1 MDLAVILKFLF
12 ALNINNFSESDFFS
26 FIPVVIIIIVFVYF
40 LVILCLNVKKL
51 KNKISKLTRKST
63 DEDYNKAFG
72 DLWTDYTNS
81 FIQYSF
87 GSKTPESAS
96 NYFNSTQLLQKSKG
110 IPFLTSASNILVG
123 LGVLGTFLGLTVGI
137 SGFDTTTS
145 DAIKDSIQGLLSGM
159 GSAFLTSLWGM
170 FLSLIM
176 TMIEKYQIGRLQIT
190 LHKLCYEID
199 AKYKLSKED
208 EISIREYEMIK
219 LYDRYFIYQDEQGNK
234 STIANLLHSNYIAID
249 EMKGAMQSFSSDL
262 AVKID
267 AGFESIL
274 QSESL
279 QEILPA
285 LHSVKMEISNLGND
299 LKSPATDMVDRIVGE
314 LGSAISGMMAE
325 MQKSVSDSTSKN
337 LTHITELLVSSSQAL
352 VELPVSLKNMTSD
365 LNNSFDQMKLKIH
378 EASEQTYAQS
388 KNSVNTAQ
396 EMMINTVEQ
405 MNKQFE
411 MMTINLSDVFN
422 NIGQKLDSIA
432 NTSTAKSQETFDEF
446 HSLVQ
451 ATTKASQDQLAI
463 NQAKQSELLKVQQET
478 TQEIMINTAEQMNK
492 QFETMTKN
500 LSDVFNNIGQK
511 LDSIANASTTKSQEA
526 FDELHS
532 LVQATTK
539 ASQDQVIMNQ
549 AKQSELFKEQQ
560 EAVQALQIL
569 LHQFQESVK
578 NMTLVNSAVGTTIKQ
593 TVELQAGVSSSC
605 TQLAG
610 FSDIIKRSSDNFVL
624 SQEQFR
630 KYTESFISNNMNLVD
645 ELQKLVSE
653 SIHSTTKN
661 VERYGTINEGIEGIF
676 NKIHEGLVQ
685 YQRTIEDGVKNSLN
699 SFTESLTSS
708 SEALSGAANTHTDLL
723 EELIS
728 VVDKIKR

>member
-1 MDLAVILKFLF
+1 MNILKFLF
-12 ALNINNFSESDFFS
+12 ALDVSNLSNTDWFS
-26 FIPVVIIIIVFVYF
+26 FIPVMLIIIVFGYF
-40 LVILCLNVKKL
+40 LSTLLSNVKKL
-51 KNKISKLTRKST
+51 KNKISKLTRNST
-63 DEDYNKAFG
+63 EEDYKTAFG
-72 DLWTDYTNS
+72 KELWSDYTTS
-81 FIQYSF
+81 FVKYPF
-87 GSKTPESAS
+87 GSKTAESAS

-123 LGVLGTFLGLTVGI
+123 LGVFGTFLGLTVGI

-190 LHKLCYEID
+190 LHRLCYEID
-199 AKYKLSKED
+199 AKYKLNKED
-208 EISIREYEMIK
+208 EINIREYEMIK
-219 LYDRYFIYQDEQGNK
+219 LYDRYFTYQDEEGNK
-234 STIANLLHSNYIAID
+234 STVANLLHSNYIAID
-249 EMKGAMQSFSSDL
+249 QMKGAMQSFSSDL

-314 LGSAISGMMAE
+314 LGGAISGMMAE

-352 VELPVSLKNMTSD
+352 VELPESLKNMTSD

-378 EASEQTYAQS
+378 EASEQTYVQS

-396 EMMINTVEQ
+396 EMMINT
-405 MNKQFE
+405 
-411 MMTINLSDVFN
+411 
-422 NIGQKLDSIA
+422 
-432 NTSTAKSQETFDEF
+432 
-446 HSLVQ
+446 
-451 ATTKASQDQLAI
+451 
-463 NQAKQSELLKVQQET
+463 
-478 TQEIMINTAEQMNK
+478 AEQMNK
-492 QFETMTKN
+492 QFETMTIN
-500 LSDVFNNIGQK
+500 LSDVFSNIGQK
-511 LDSIANASTTKSQEA
+511 LDSIANASTTKSQET

-539 ASQDQVIMNQ
+539 ASQEQVTLNQ
-549 AKQSELFKEQQ
+549 SKQSELFKEQQ
-560 EAVQALQIL
+560 ETLQALQIL
-569 LHQFQESVK
+569 VHQFQESVK
-578 NMTLVNSAVGTTIKQ
+578 NMTSVNSAVGTTIKQ
-593 TVELQAGVSSSC
+593 TAELQAGVSSSC
-605 TQLAG
+605 NQLAG